1 MGCVNP
7 DGSLTPVALQVLRA
21 LSALPDGGDAESVAD
36 ATGRPLYRA
45 RASLR
50 ELEAVGLV
58 ALDRGAHRL
67 TSAGRAK
74 LGVAPA
80 AASSAGLEAR
90 R

>member
-7 DGSLTPVALQVLRA
+7 DGSLTPVALQMLRA
-21 LSALPDGGDAESVAD
+21 LAALPDGGDAESVAH

-50 ELEAVGLV
+50 ELEASGFVT
-58 ALDRGAHRL
+58 LDRGAHRL

-74 LGVAPA
+74 LGTAPA
-80 AASSAGLEAR
+80 FVSSAGLEAQR
-90 R
+90 

>member
-21 LSALPDGGDAESVAD
+21 LSALPDGGDAESVAA

-50 ELEAVGLV
+50 ELEAAGFVM
-58 ALDRGAHRL
+58 LDRGAHRV
-67 TSAGRAK
+67 TSVGRAK
-74 LGVAPA
+74 LGVGPA
-80 AASSAGLEAR
+80 VASTSGHEVR

>member
-21 LSALPDGGDAESVAD
+21 LSALPGGGDAESVAH

-50 ELEAVGLV
+50 ELEAAGFV

-67 TSAGRAK
+67 TNAGRAK
-74 LGVAPA
+74 LGAPA
-80 AASSAGLEAR
+80 TRADTGLAAQL
-90 R
+90 

>member
-7 DGSLTPVALQVLRA
+7 DGSLTPVALQVLRT
-21 LSALPDGGDAESVAD
+21 LSELPDGGDAESGAA

-50 ELEAVGLV
+50 ELEAAGFVM
-58 ALDRGAHRL
+58 LDRGAHRV

-74 LGVAPA
+74 IGVAPA
-80 AASSAGLEAR
+80 VASSGWLQAER
-90 R
+90 

>member
-21 LSALPDGGDAESVAD
+21 LSALPDGGDAEAVAA

-50 ELEAVGLV
+50 ELEAAGFVM
-58 ALDRGAHRL
+58 LDRGAHRL
-67 TSAGRAK
+67 TSAGRTKIGATPQ
-74 LGVAPA
+74 LATAPA
-80 AASSAGLEAR
+80 LGTQR
-90 R
+90 

>member
-7 DGSLTPVALQVLRA
+7 DGSLTPVALQMLRA
-21 LSALPDGGDAESVAD
+21 LSALPDGGDAESVAM

-50 ELEAVGLV
+50 ELEAAGFVM
-58 ALDRGAHRL
+58 LDRGAHRV

-74 LGVAPA
+74 IGATPA
-80 AASSAGLEAR
+80 IASTAGLEAQR
-90 R
+90 

>member
-21 LSALPDGGDAESVAD
+21 LLALPEGGDAESVAL

-50 ELEAVGLV
+50 ELEAGGFVM
-58 ALDRGAHRL
+58 LDRGAHRV
-67 TSAGRAK
+67 TNSGRAK

-80 AASSAGLEAR
+80 VASTSGLEAHR
-90 R
+90 